1 MFYSAFSILAFNM
14 KRQLFALG
22 ALLMACWWAFP
33 LTSQAQCTN
42 PTIPLPDASTPV
54 NGNPATAYCTTFSFN
69 PSITGLPTGLSMNLQ
84 HTWQGDLSIFII
96 ACGQTLMVLNRPGVV
111 GSCAGGCPCG
121 NSNDIGTPGN
131 PVLVTF
137 SDGGGPDPENGI
149 ALTGGNYGVTADNS
163 CGVSTVSSF
172 AQLWSSCPPGN
183 ITAQVCIADHAGADV
198 GVAADVT
205 FMYPNPVVC
214 GCTNPNSPNYNP
226 NANVDDGSCIP
237 NCPAMSVNASFNN
250 TVACP
255 GGTVGITTSVTGNPA
270 PTVTYAWSGPNASFL
285 SSTTSPNPTVNIPAG
300 FSGTLTL
307 NLTVTSGPCVQS
319 TSISMSVAPPPPP
332 VINGPPGLCTGQS
345 TAVLTVSG
353 TYNSYAWASPPGGSS
368 PTIVVSTPGTYT
380 VTVTD
385 ANGCPSSSSFTLN
398 AFPPPFVQITGPSDV
413 CLGGTATLSA
423 GAGFNSYQW
432 STGSTSPT
440 TTITQPGFYFVT
452 VTDANGCSNSA
463 QYTVTTAPAPVPGI
477 LGNNQIC
484 PNSTLTLSAEP
495 GYSNFQWSTGSS
507 ASSIVITGPGVYS
520 LTATN
525 SEGCIGTNSITV
537 TSLNIA
543 QPIIQGASTICPGA
557 QSNLMVQPSYSSYQW
572 SNGQGGQSI
581 TVDQPGTY
589 SVTVTNAQGCSATA
603 SFNIALATTPT
614 PAISGNLTVCPG
626 QNAVLNAGGPYASYS
641 WSDGSTGQT
650 AVISQIGPVSVTVT
664 NSQGCAGVANA
675 TVVQAPTPNPNISG
689 PSQICPGQ
697 TATLNAGAGFSSY
710 NWSNGANAAQV
721 TVNVP
726 NTYSVT
732 VTNAQGCSASASFTL
747 SPAPVPNPS
756 ITGAL
761 TICQGAST
769 TLSTEAGFGT
779 YAWSS
784 GGNGPSISVSTAGT
798 YTVTVTNSAGCSS
811 TASAVLMVNANPNPV
826 ISGSASFC
834 PGGSTMLVAVGNFS
848 AYSWSTGAQSPSIT
862 ASTAGAY
869 TLTVTDANGCT
880 GSTSINVQ
888 QLPSPVPQI
897 TGSTSFCVGTSTT
910 LDAGAGYVTYQWSDG
925 GGNGQTATF
934 FATGTYSVTVS
945 DTNGCTGSSSVT
957 VNELPAVTVSITG
970 AMTLCTGQSSAL
982 LSASAGFATYAWSDG
997 QTAQQISVNAGGVY
1011 QVTATDSNGC
1021 SGTASATVIANAPP
1035 SVSISG
1041 ALQYCQGASTVLT
1054 ATAGL
1059 SSYQWSNGA
1068 SGVSITVGSPGTY
1081 TVVVTDANGCS
1092 AQAAVSVVQNPNP
1105 TPQISGSNQFCAGG
1119 QTTLTATGGNFSSY
1133 LWSTSSTQSSI
1144 TVSNQGNYSVTVT
1157 DANGCS
1163 ASAARSVVQ
1172 VPLPT
1177 PQISG
1182 SLAICQGQ
1190 STTLGATGGSF
1201 ASFAWT
1207 GGDTTSQI
1215 TVSSGGVYSLTV
1227 TDANGCSASTS
1238 ATVTVNA
1245 LPVFSIEGTP
1255 AFCAGASTLLSAPV
1269 GFAAYIWSNNSSSNA
1284 VTINMP
1290 GSYSVTVTDANGC
1303 SSSQS
1308 ISVIQNANPSL
1319 AISGVL
1325 QFCTGAST
1333 VLSASISN
1341 VSYQWSNGQT
1351 TPAIT
1356 VSTPGNYGLTVTDA
1370 NGCSSSTVA
1379 TVVQIPMPQPAIF
1392 GALQFCAGSSTTLSG
1407 SAGFA
1412 AYRWSDNTTDQQV
1425 VVNTPGVYGLTV
1437 TDANGCTGTAS
1448 ATVAMNPL
1456 PVFNIEGNPAFCAG
1470 ASTSLNVAPAFSA
1483 YSWSTGATTSG
1494 ISINTPGN
1502 YAVTVTDANGCS
1514 ASRTQQVVQHTNPTL
1529 AITGVLQICIGGS
1542 TVLNASIA
1550 NVSYQWSN
1558 NQTTSAIQVSAAG
1571 NYSLTVTDANGCSD
1585 SASVI
1590 VTQVPQLQ
1598 PVISGVLFFCAGTS
1612 TTLDGGNGYATYRWS
1627 NNANTQQLTVS
1638 TPGTYGLTVT
1648 DANGCSGQASVDV
1661 TERPL
1666 PSPQITG
1673 ALQYC
1678 QGGSTTLSSSTAF
1691 QSYQWSTGATAQSI
1705 TLSTPGTVRLTVTD
1719 AFGCS
1724 GAASVSVV
1732 EHPLVFPSIT
1742 GNLSFCQG
1750 LQTILDAGAGFV
1762 TYQWSNNANT
1772 PSITVTSGGSYAV
1785 TVIDANGC
1793 VTNGSVSV
1801 TEFPVIPPQI
1811 TGTFTFCTGQSV
1823 VLDAGAGYAAYQW
1836 SNSANGR
1843 TISISQGGFYS
1854 VTATDSNG
1862 CASSSGVQVTQH
1874 PLPDVQI
1881 GGSASFCVGGF
1892 TTLNAG
1898 NGFAQYL
1905 WSNGSTA
1912 PTIQIS
1918 QPGVVSVTVTD
1929 SNGCV
1934 NSDDIT
1940 IIQDTE
1946 LSPQINGNLQFCPGT
1961 QTTLDAGS
1969 GYTTYQWSNNAN
1981 TQSITVT
1988 QPGAYSVTVT
1998 DAFGC
2003 LGSGTVQ
2010 VELFPQ
2016 PQLQIAGTPSF
2027 CAGASTTL
2035 SSATPFSA
2043 YRWSTGAI
2051 QPQITVSAPGLYV
2064 LTVTDANGCSAVA
2077 SQAVQEFPLPVFSI
2091 SGANFFCTG
2100 GSTTISV
2107 PANFTAYGWSNAQT
2121 TPSITV
2127 NTPGTYV
2134 VTVTNNFGCVASHSV
2149 QIAQIPLPIADAGPA
2164 RELTCNEPVTI
2175 LGGSATSQGAA
2186 YVYHWAGPGI
2196 TASNE
2201 NLRQPQVNQAGAYSL
2216 VVTDSIHGCVSSP
2229 ANTFVADLTAL
2240 PTVVVAALD
2249 TLDCVTPAVVI
2260 SGAGSSTGADI
2271 AYQWLGANQTPIAGA
2286 NTMNYTATQP
2296 GQYTLRVR
2304 NTYTGCIS
2312 ERTAVV
2318 LQDVEIPAAEAGTPR
2333 HLTCIVT
2340 SDVLNGAG
2348 SATGNTITYQWTT
2361 QDGGIV
2367 SEANTLMPTVNRPGL
2382 YILRVTNQRNGCSN
2396 TDTVQVTQD
2405 ITPPLANAGQD
2416 REIDCLN
2423 PSVRIDGTGSS
2434 NGAGVRYEWT
2444 RNGESSLVSTDLS
2457 FEVTI
2462 PGTYTLRVINL
2473 QNGCS
2478 ASDVMVVS
2486 ENSERPR
2493 ALNVITDNPTC
2504 FGDADGSILIGGI
2517 TGGTP
2522 PYLYSINGGPFRA
2535 QTFYPN
2541 LSGGNYRIVV
2551 QDATGCELVLDTNLR
2566 EGNALVLDL
2575 GPDQF
2580 IRLGQHARIEA
2591 QYNIP
2596 QNEVRLFRWTSA
2608 DTLPCLDCAVL
2619 DLRPFITTTYAAEL
2633 VDTNGCRISDQVTIY
2648 VEKPFEI
2655 FVPTAFSPNNDG
2667 TNDRLLVFAGE
2678 DVEYIQAF
2686 QVFNRWGESTFEVYN
2701 FPPNDPTYGWDG
2713 SDRSRLYNSNVFVW
2727 YAEVRFIDGTVKL
2740 FKGDVT
2746 LMR

>member
-1 MFYSAFSILAFNM
+1 
-14 KRQLFALG
+14 
-22 ALLMACWWAFP
+22 
-33 LTSQAQCTN
+33 
-42 PTIPLPDASTPV
+42 
-54 NGNPATAYCTTFSFN
+54 
-69 PSITGLPTGLSMNLQ
+69 MNLQ

-96 ACGQTLMVLNRPGVV
+96 ACGQTLMVLNRPGVI

-149 ALTGGNYGVTADNS
+149 ALGGGNYGVTADNS

-183 ITAQVCIADHAGADV
+183 ITAQVCIGDHAGADM
-198 GVAADVT
+198 GVAANVT
-205 FMYPNPVVC
+205 FMYPNPVIC

-237 NCPAMSVNASFNN
+237 NCATMNVSAMTSNA
-250 TVACP
+250 VACP
-255 GGTVGITTSVTGNPA
+255 GGTVGITTSVTGNPV
-270 PTVTYAWSGPNASFL
+270 PTITYAWSGPNAGFL

-300 FSGTLTL
+300 FSGTLTF
-307 NLTVTSGPCVQS
+307 NLTVTSGPCVQN
-319 TSISMSVAPPPPP
+319 TSVSITVTPPPPP
-332 VINGPPGLCTGQS
+332 VINGPPGLCTGQG

-353 TYNSYAWASPPGGSS
+353 AYNSYAWASPPGGSS

-398 AFPPPFVQITGPSDV
+398 AFSPPFVQITGPPNV

-432 STGSTSPT
+432 STGSTSPSAT
-440 TTITQPGFYFVT
+440 VTQPGFYSVT

-463 QYTVTTAPAPVPGI
+463 QYTLTTAPAPVPGI
-477 LGNNQIC
+477 LGGNQIC

-495 GYSNFQWSTGSS
+495 GYGNFQWSTGSN

-525 SEGCIGTNSITV
+525 SAGCIGTNSITV
-537 TSLNIA
+537 TALNIT
-543 QPIIQGASTICPGA
+543 QPSIQGANTICPGA
-557 QSNLMVQPSYSSYQW
+557 QNNIIVQPSYSSYQW
-572 SNGQGGQSI
+572 SNGQGSQGI
-581 TVDQPGTY
+581 TVNQPGTY

-603 SFNIALATTPT
+603 SLTIAAASAPT

-626 QNAVLNAGGPYASYS
+626 QNAVLSAGGPYASYL
-641 WSDGSTGQT
+641 WSDGSTSQT
-650 AVISQIGPVSVTVT
+650 AVLSQLGPVSVTVT
-664 NSQGCAGVANA
+664 NSQGCTGVANA
-675 TVVQAPTPNPNISG
+675 TIVQAPVPNPNITG
-689 PSQICPGQ
+689 PAQICPGQ
-697 TATLNAGAGFSSY
+697 TATLNAGAGFNSY
-710 NWSNGANAAQV
+710 NWSNGANSAQV

-732 VTNAQGCSASASFTL
+732 VTNAQGCSASTSFTL

-756 ITGAL
+756 ITGTL
-761 TICQGAST
+761 TICQGSST
-769 TLSTEAGFGT
+769 TLSAGAGFST

-784 GGNGPSISVSTAGT
+784 GGNGPSIIASAAGT

-811 TASAVLMVNANPNPV
+811 TASAVLTVNANPNPA

-834 PGGSTMLVAVGNFS
+834 PGESTTLSAVGSFS
-848 AYSWSTGAQSPSIT
+848 AYSWSTGAQSSSIT
-862 ASTAGAY
+862 ASAAGAY

-880 GSTSINVQ
+880 GTTSINVQ
-888 QLPSPVPQI
+888 QLSAPAPQI
-897 TGSTSFCVGTSTT
+897 TGVTTFCDGASTT
-910 LDAGAGYVTYQWSDG
+910 LDAGAGYSTYQWSNG

-934 FATGTYSVTVS
+934 STTGTYSVTVS
-945 DTNGCTGSSSVT
+945 DANGCIGSASIAI
-957 VNELPAVTVSITG
+957 NELPPVAVSITG
-970 AMTLCTGQSSAL
+970 GTTLCTGQSSAL
-982 LSASAGFATYAWSDG
+982 LSASAGFAAYSWSNG
-997 QTAQQISVNAGGVY
+997 QTTQQVSVSTGGVY
-1011 QVTATDSNGC
+1011 QVTVTDSNGC
-1021 SGTASATVIANAPP
+1021 SGTASATVTANTPP

-1054 ATAGL
+1054 ATMGL
-1059 SSYQWSNGA
+1059 SSYQWSNGT
-1068 SGVSITVGSPGTY
+1068 SGTSITVSSPGAY
-1081 TVVVTDANGCS
+1081 TVAVTDVNGCS
-1092 AQAAVSVVQNPNP
+1092 AQATVNVVQNPNP

-1119 QTTLTATGGNFSSY
+1119 QTTLTATGGSFGSY
-1133 LWSTSSTQSSI
+1133 LWSTSSTQPSI

-1163 ASAARSVVQ
+1163 ASAARSVTQ
-1172 VPLPT
+1172 VPLPA

-1182 SLAICQGQ
+1182 TLTICQGQ
-1190 STTLGATGGSF
+1190 STTLSAAGGNFTG
-1201 ASFAWT
+1201 FAWT
-1207 GGDTTSQI
+1207 GGSTASQI
-1215 TVSSGGVYSLTV
+1215 TVNTGGAYSLTV

-1245 LPVFSIEGTP
+1245 LPVFSIGGTP
-1255 AFCAGASTLLSAPV
+1255 AFCAGASTSLSVPA
-1269 GFAAYIWSNNSSSNA
+1269 GFTTYVWSDNSSGNT
-1284 VTINMP
+1284 VTINAP

-1308 ISVIQNANPSL
+1308 INVVQNANP
-1319 AISGVL
+1319 APVISGAL

-1333 VLSASISN
+1333 VLTAGISS

-1370 NGCSSSTVA
+1370 NGCSGSTVA
-1379 TVVQIPMPQPAIF
+1379 SVAQIPTPQPVIS
-1392 GALQFCAGSSTTLSG
+1392 GALQFCAGSSTTLNG
-1407 SAGFA
+1407 SAGFT
-1412 AYRWSDNTTDQQV
+1412 AYQWSNNTTGSQI
-1425 VVNTPGVYGLTV
+1425 VVNTPGAYSLTV
-1437 TDANGCTGTAS
+1437 TDANGCTGSTS

-1456 PVFNIEGNPAFCAG
+1456 PVFNVEGTPAFCAG

-1483 YSWSTGATTSG
+1483 YSWSTGATASSV
-1494 ISINTPGN
+1494 SINSPGT
-1502 YAVTVTDANGCS
+1502 YSVTVTDANGCS
-1514 ASRTQQVVQHTNPTL
+1514 ASRTQQVVEHANPTP
-1529 AITGVLQICIGGS
+1529 AITGVLQICTGGS
-1542 TVLNASIA
+1542 TTLNASIA

-1558 NQTTSAIQVSAAG
+1558 NQTTPAIQVSAAG
-1571 NYSLTVTDANGCSD
+1571 NYSLTVTDANGCSG
-1585 SASVI
+1585 SASAT

-1598 PVISGVLFFCAGTS
+1598 PVISGVLFFCSGTS
-1612 TTLDGGNGYATYRWS
+1612 TTLDGGTGYAVYRWS
-1627 NNANTQQLTVS
+1627 NNANTQQLTV
-1638 TPGTYGLTVT
+1638 TAPGNYGLTVT
-1648 DANGCSGQASVDV
+1648 DANGCSGQASVNV

-1666 PSPQITG
+1666 PAPQITG

-1678 QGGSTTLSSSTAF
+1678 QGNSTTLSSSATF
-1691 QSYQWSTGATAQSI
+1691 QSYQWSTGATGQSI
-1705 TLSTPGTVRLTVTD
+1705 ALSTPGTVHLTVTD

-1724 GAASVSVV
+1724 GTTSVNVI
-1732 EHPLVFPSIT
+1732 EHPLVFPNIT

-1750 LQTILDAGAGFV
+1750 LQTTLNAGAGFV
-1762 TYQWSNNANT
+1762 TYQWSNNAST
-1772 PSITVTSGGSYAV
+1772 PSITVTSGGNYGV
-1785 TVIDANGC
+1785 TVTDANGC
-1793 VTNGSVSV
+1793 VTNSNVSV
-1801 TEFPVIPPQI
+1801 TEFPVTAPQI
-1811 TGTFTFCTGQSV
+1811 TGAFAFCTGQSV
-1823 VLDAGAGYAAYQW
+1823 TLDAGAGYAAYQW
-1836 SNSANGR
+1836 SNSAGGR
-1843 TISISQGGFYS
+1843 TISVSQGGFYS

-1862 CASSSGVQVTQH
+1862 CVSSSGVQVTQH
-1874 PLPDVQI
+1874 PLPNVQI

-1905 WSNGSTA
+1905 WSNGSTT
-1912 PTIQIS
+1912 PTIQVS

-1940 IIQDTE
+1940 ITQDTE

-1961 QTTLDAGS
+1961 QTTLDAGA
-1969 GYTTYQWSNNAN
+1969 GYATYQWSNNAS

-1988 QPGAYSVTVT
+1988 QPGTYRVTVT

-2003 LGSGTVQ
+2003 FGSGSVQ
-2010 VELFPQ
+2010 VGLFPQ
-2016 PQLQIAGTPSF
+2016 PQPQIAGTPSF
-2027 CAGASTTL
+2027 CTGASTTL
-2035 SSATPFSA
+2035 SSATPFST

-2051 QPQITVSAPGLYV
+2051 QPQITVSAPGLYA

-2077 SQAVQEFPLPVFSI
+2077 SQAVQEFPLPAFNI
-2091 SGANFFCTG
+2091 SGINFFCTG
-2100 GSTTISV
+2100 ASTTISV
-2107 PANFTAYGWSNAQT
+2107 PANFTTYSWSNAQT
-2121 TPSITV
+2121 TPDITV
-2127 NTPGTYV
+2127 NTPGTYA
-2134 VTVTNNFGCVASHSV
+2134 VTVTNSFGCTASQSV

-2164 RELTCNEPVTI
+2164 RELTCNAPEAT

-2186 YVYHWAGPGI
+2186 YMYLWNGPGI
-2196 TASNE
+2196 TTSNR
-2201 NLRQPQVNQAGAYSL
+2201 NLRQPQVSQAGTYSL
-2216 VVTDSIHGCVSSP
+2216 VVTDSIHGCVSLP
-2229 ANTFVADLTAL
+2229 ASTSVADLTAP
-2240 PTVVVAALD
+2240 PTVVVATLD

-2271 AYQWLGANQTPIAGA
+2271 AYQWSGTDQTPIPGA
-2286 NTMNYTATQP
+2286 NAINYTATQP
-2296 GQYTLRVR
+2296 GQYTLRIR
-2304 NTYTGCIS
+2304 NTYTGCTS

-2318 LQDVEIPAAEAGTPR
+2318 LQDVEIPAAEAGAPR
-2333 HLTCIVT
+2333 HLTCLVT
-2340 SDVLNGAG
+2340 SDALNGAG
-2348 SATGNTITYQWTT
+2348 SATGNTIVYQWTT
-2361 QDGGIV
+2361 QGGNIV
-2367 SEANTLMPTVNRPGL
+2367 SGANTLTPSVNRPGL
-2382 YILRVTNQRNGCSN
+2382 YTLRVTNQRNGCFN
-2396 TDTVQVTQD
+2396 TDTVRVTQD

-2423 PSVRIDGTGSS
+2423 PSVRIDGSGSS

-2444 RNGESSLVSTDLS
+2444 RNGDPAVVSSALS
-2457 FEVTI
+2457 FEVSI

-2478 ASDVMVVS
+2478 ASDVMIVS
-2486 ENSERPR
+2486 ENAERPR
-2493 ALNVITDNPTC
+2493 ALNLITDNPTC
-2504 FGDADGSILIGGI
+2504 FGDTDGSILIGGI

-2541 LSGGNYRIVV
+2541 LGGGNYRIVV
-2551 QDATGCELVLDTNLR
+2551 QDATGCELALDANLR
-2566 EGNALVLDL
+2566 EGNALALEL

-2580 IRLGQHARIEA
+2580 IRLGQRARVEA

-2596 QNEVRLFRWTSA
+2596 QNEVRLFRWMSA
-2608 DTLPCLDCAVL
+2608 DTLPCMDCTAFDV
-2619 DLRPFITTTYAAEL
+2619 RPFITTAYAAEL
-2633 VDTNGCRISDQVTIY
+2633 VDTNGCRISDRVTIY

-2678 DVEYIQAF
+2678 DVEYIRAF

-2701 FPPNDPTYGWDG
+2701 FPPNDPAYGWDG
-2713 SDRSRLYNSNVFVW
+2713 NQRGKQYNSNVFVW
-2727 YAEVRFIDGTVKL
+2727 YAEVLFIDGTVKI